1 MPVLNGYPPRL
12 KLEPLEAYMLADD
25 GPRYPRTF
33 VIGLEFTGDINQA
46 VFERAVALTLADEP
60 LIQSAVARRGLFGR
74 EWRTTDV
81 AAARVRWTEGLP
93 CIDALEA
100 RRIDPARDVGLRI
113 FGAQFPDATRM
124 YHVFH
129 HARCDGTG
137 ALALLG
143 RLYAAYS
150 RIVRPGDLADP
161 APVRID
167 DIHRRQPTGDFPR
180 RIGSRAD
187 VLRSSLNRAWDVLT
201 TRTARLI
208 PANGRAPVPR
218 EDDPIPFPGSLAYVV
233 DDRQTRALK
242 RAARRACA
250 TLNDLLVAAMFQT
263 VRDWNLRFDPAAAD
277 AWYQMM
283 VPVDLRSPEHD
294 QLPAV
299 SLVSSVFVK
308 QHAATCADRDR
319 LVRAVSERINY
330 AVTSRSGLIL
340 ENFVR
345 LLTRVPGLLPLVLR
359 AWKTQATALVSYVGD
374 AGRGLQAMFPK
385 QRGRCLIGDLRL
397 ERINA
402 VGPVRPGTAANLS
415 AGTYAGELG
424 LYLTLDPHQFTATE
438 ARVMLEML
446 VERLLAF
453 AADDASTVAE
463 FARNSGV

>member
-1 MPVLNGYPPRL
+1 MPLHNGCPQRL
-12 KLEPLEAYMLADD
+12 PLEPLEAYMLADD

-33 VIGLEFTGDINQA
+33 VIGLEFTGVIDQTA
-46 VFERAVALTLADEP
+46 FEKAVALALADEP
-60 LIQSAVARRGLFGR
+60 LLQAVVARRGLFGR
-74 EWRTTDV
+74 EWRTADV
-81 AAARVRWTEGLP
+81 AAARLTWTEGLP
-93 CIDALEA
+93 SVDPLDA
-100 RRIDPARDVGLRI
+100 RRIDPAHDVGLRV
-113 FGAQFPDATRM
+113 FGARFPDTTRM

-150 RIVRPGDLADP
+150 RIVRPGELADP
-161 APVRID
+161 APVRLD
-167 DIHRRQPTGDFPR
+167 DIRRRTLMGDLPR
-180 RIGSRAD
+180 RIGSRAN
-187 VLRSSLNRAWDVLT
+187 VLRSSLIRAWDVLSM
-201 TRTARLI
+201 RTARLI
-208 PANGRAPVPR
+208 ATNGRESGPR
-218 EDDPIPFPGSLAYVV
+218 VHDPIPFPGSLAYVV

-242 RAARRACA
+242 RAARRACV

-263 VRDWNLRFDPAAAD
+263 VRDWNMRFDPAAAD

-294 QLPAV
+294 ELPAA

-308 QHAATCADRDR
+308 QHAAVCADRDR
-319 LVRAVSERINY
+319 LVRAVSERMNY

-340 ENFVR
+340 ANYVR
-345 LLTRVPGLLPLVLR
+345 LLTRMPGLLPLMLR

-385 QRGRCLIGDLRL
+385 QRGRCLIGNLRL
-397 ERINA
+397 DRINA

-424 LYLTLDPHQFTATE
+424 LYLTIDPHLFTATE
-438 ARVMLEML
+438 ARAMLEML

-453 AADDASTVAE
+453 AADDAP
-463 FARNSGV
+463 G